1 MVSRFTR
8 SVPVTIND
16 VLDGHVALDLQCLD
30 RLYLHG
36 YLAPAAGRRAGDPVP
51 EPPRV
56 PGAVPGVPA
65 ADRGRLPPPGR
76 LLRRGQ
82 PHPGGDAEGRRPQ
95 HRGDAALPGQGR
107 GHRPV
112 AGRGDRGG
120 PGAAAGAHRPP
131 APHRPGQVPA
141 VLLRQE
147 GPPGHGLLLLLVG
160 RELRPGVH
168 QDLHLLPVADEDL
181 GQRARVGQA
190 AGPQDRARLHR
201 AVQRVRL
208 LPRIPPCCR
217 RSATRCSPAPSTC
230 SSSGGCP
237 GCRCRS
243 VPPTS
248 RPGTGGSCSMAQV
261 EVSRTIVFTQPRH
274 ARAFFEALVTDNL
287 DLGRPDTVEIVF
299 GRRIRQ
305 RQAARHPGH
314 VQDQGHHPRHR
325 GHHQRLLP
333 ALPDQAVPQGRPG
346 PAHRDRHQLA
356 HRPADRPPPAQPGRT
371 AGRRAC
377 DQRPAAAH

>member
-36 YLAPAAGRRAGDPVP
+36 YLAQLQVGGQVIQFLQ
-51 EPPRV
+51 PPRV
-56 PGAVPGVPA
+56 PGPVPGVPA

-95 HRGDAALPGQGR
+95 HRGDAAVPEQGR
-107 GHRPV
+107 SHRPV

-120 PGAAAGAHRPP
+120 PGNAAGADLPP
-131 APHRPGQVPA
+131 ASHRPGQVPA

-147 GPPGHGLLLLLVG
+147 GPPGHGLLLLPVG

-168 QDLHLLPVADEDL
+168 QGLHLLPLADEDL
-181 GQRARVGQA
+181 GQRPRVGQA
-190 AGPQDRARLHR
+190 AGPQDRVRLHR

-208 LPRIPPCCR
+208 GQDPAVLQRICDALQPGTISVFFQRWLSRLPLPLGAADQRSRVLVGAVDGPGRGVPHHRVHPAPPC
-217 RSATRCSPAPSTC
+217 
-230 SSSGGCP
+230 P
-237 GCRCRS
+237 GVLRGAGHR
-243 VPPTS
+243 
-248 RPGTGGSCSMAQV
+248 
-261 EVSRTIVFTQPRH
+261 QPRP
-274 ARAFFEALVTDNL
+274 
-287 DLGRPDTVEIVF
+287 RPP
-299 GRRIRQ
+299 GHRRDHLRPADHQ
-305 RQAARHPGH
+305 RQAARHRRD
-314 VQDQGHHPRHR
+314 VQDQGHHPGHR

-333 ALPDQAVPQGRPG
+333 PLPDQAVPQRRPRA
-346 PAHRDRHQLA
+346 AHRDRHQLT

-371 AGRRAC
+371 PGRRAC
-377 DQRPAAAH
+377 DQHPAAAH